1 VQNEFGN
8 ILRIDLTTREVRS
21 TREKEEVLKQY
32 LGGSGYGA
40 YLLCQDLD
48 NSLDPFDPRSPLLF
62 LSDPLTGTAVPTSG
76 RHIVIGRSP
85 LTGIWGEASVG
96 GHWGRELRRAGYDGK
111 EGGTA
116 QNLPPLHIMLSE
128 YYEYRGWN
136 EFGIPHPDK
145 LESLKIRP
153 IGR

>member
-1 VQNEFGN
+1 MQNEFGN
-8 ILRIDLTTREVRS
+8 ILHIDLTTREVRS

-48 NSLDPFDPRSPLLF
+48 NLLDPFDPRSPLLF
-62 LSDPLTGTAVPTSG
+62 LTGPLTGTAVPTSG

-96 GHWGRELRRAGYDGK
+96 SHWGRELRRAGYDGK
-111 EGGTA
+111 EGGAA
-116 QNLPPLHIMLSE
+116 QNLPPLHIMLSDS
-128 YYEYRGWN
+128 YAYRG
-136 EFGIPHPDK
+136 
-145 LESLKIRP
+145 
-153 IGR
+153 